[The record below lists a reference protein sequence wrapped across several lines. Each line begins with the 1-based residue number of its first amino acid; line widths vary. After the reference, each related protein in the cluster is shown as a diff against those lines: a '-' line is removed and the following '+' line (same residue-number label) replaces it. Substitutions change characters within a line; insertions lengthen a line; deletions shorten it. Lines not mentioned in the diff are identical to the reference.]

1 MATENMMI
9 PMPPIHWMKA
19 RQNRIPRGM
28 LSMPLGRWGCRLT
41 SPRMVAPVVV
51 SPDMASKN
59 ASVKLGMA
67 WESKKGSEANRARE
81 IQPSATMANPSR
93 MVIV

>member
-1 MATENMMI
+1 MI

-19 RQNRIPRGM
+19 RQKRIPRGM
-28 LSMPLGRWGCRLT
+28 LSMPLARCGCRLT
-41 SPRMVAPVVV
+41 SPRIVAPVVV

-67 WESKKGSEANRARE
+67 PERKKGREANRASV
-81 IQPSATMANPSR
+81 IQPSVTMANPSR
-93 MVIV
+93 MARV